1 MFAEVVDALLL
12 QFGLVSPEGVVVRE
26 PVSSN
31 RRRQTLLTKVLL
43 GESKHER
50 QLNTFDGPSLA
61 EANI

>member
-12 QFGLVSPEGVVVRE
+12 QFGLVSSEGVVRE

-31 RRRQTLLTKVLL
+31 RRRQTLLTNALV
-43 GESKHER
+43 GDSKHEC
-50 QLNTFDGPSLA
+50 QFNTFDGPSLA